1 MRMRSLLPLAV
12 VLLAGCGTGD
22 STSYTINDNREHAL
36 SLFRDKQ
43 WLWSDWD
50 VAMVVTHLP
59 DCQRRY
65 PLKGVS
71 KDVVFKMELYESL
84 EGGYILHQGKR
95 WYVAETG
102 KCQLQQ
108 FPEPPKEPGDLI
120 GVFTDKGTGELYFK
134 VDEEAA
140 QAREAQQKAQ
150 QAAAGASADGSATQA
165 SSADAAVA
173 NR

>member
-12 VLLAGCGTGD
+12 LLLAGCGSGD
-22 STSYTINDNREHAL
+22 STNYMIDGNRDHAL
-36 SLFRDKQ
+36 ILIRDKQ
-43 WLWSDWD
+43 WLWSDWE
-50 VAMVVTHLP
+50 VAMIVSRLP
-59 DCQRRY
+59 DCQRRH
-65 PLKGVS
+65 PLKNVS

-95 WYVAETG
+95 WYVADPV
-102 KCQLQQ
+102 KCELQQ

-120 GVFTDKGTGELYFK
+120 GVFTDKEDGELRFK

-140 QAREAQQKAQ
+140 KAREAQKQATQTEAGTDGVSAQ
-150 QAAAGASADGSATQA
+150 GQAAS
-165 SSADAAVA
+165 AVA

>member
-1 MRMRSLLPLAV
+1 MRRLLPLAV
-12 VLLAGCGTGD
+12 LILAGCGTGD
-22 STSYTINDNREHAL
+22 STSFMVDGNNEHAL

-43 WLWSDWD
+43 WLWSDWE
-50 VAMVVTHLP
+50 VSLVVSHLP

-108 FPEPPKEPGDLI
+108 FPEPPKEPGDLV
-120 GVFTDKGTGELYFK
+120 GVFTDKGTGEIYFK
-134 VDEEAA
+134 EDEDAA
-140 QAREAQQKAQ
+140 RAREAQRKLIQTENGASDGAVPG
-150 QAAAGASADGSATQA
+150 QAAS
-165 SSADAAVA
+165 AAVV